1 MSRPPLA
8 LTDHQRL
15 IFALDVANRD
25 EALHWIRCLGDSVGF
40 YKLGMEL
47 LASGDYFVVLDELA
61 RLNKRI
67 FVDLKFF
74 DIPATIAGVVK
85 RLGQWSVDY
94 CTLHGWHPAML
105 EAAVA
110 ANQAS
115 QMRLLAITVLTS
127 MDQSDLAHMGIHHPA
142 QDVVIQRARAA
153 HQAGMDG
160 VVASGQEAAAI
171 RHAIGADFSIVCP
184 GIRPASQSSTDD
196 QRRTVSVAQA
206 IANGAD
212 AIVVGR
218 PIRHAADPRAAAY
231 TITQEITAAR
241 NHQA

>member
-8 LTDHQRL
+8 LSDQQRL
-15 IFALDVANRD
+15 IFALDVPSRD
-25 EALHWIRCLGDSVGF
+25 QALHWVQRLGDSVGF

-61 RLNKRI
+61 KQNKRI

-74 DIPATIAGVVK
+74 DIPATVAAMVK
-85 RLGQWSVDY
+85 RLAQWPVDF
-94 CTLHGWHPAML
+94 CTLHGWHAAML

-110 ANQAS
+110 ANHS
-115 QMRLLAITVLTS
+115 DMRLLAITVLTS
-127 MDQSDLAHMGIHHPA
+127 MDQTDLAQMGINDPA
-142 QDVVIQRARAA
+142 QEVVIQRARAA
-153 HQAGMDG
+153 QHAGMDG
-160 VVASGQEAAAI
+160 VIASGQEAAAI
-171 RHAIGADFSIVCP
+171 RHACGKGFSIVCP
-184 GIRPASQSSTDD
+184 GIRPTSQETADD

-218 PIRHAADPRAAAY
+218 PIRQAANPRAAAY
-231 TITQEITAAR
+231 AITQEISAAR
-241 NHQA
+241 NRLA

>member
-8 LTDHQRL
+8 LSDQQRL
-15 IFALDVANRD
+15 IFALDVPSRD
-25 EALHWIRCLGDSVGF
+25 QALHWVQRLGDSVGF

-61 RLNKRI
+61 KQNKRI

-74 DIPATIAGVVK
+74 DIPATVAAMVK
-85 RLGQWSVDY
+85 RLAQWPVDF
-94 CTLHGWHPAML
+94 CTLHGWHQSML

-110 ANQAS
+110 ANHS
-115 QMRLLAITVLTS
+115 DMRLLAITVLTS
-127 MDQSDLAHMGIHHPA
+127 MDQTDLAHMGINDPA
-142 QDVVIQRARAA
+142 QEVVIQRARAA
-153 HQAGMDG
+153 QQAGMDG
-160 VVASGQEAAAI
+160 VIASGQEAAAI
-171 RHAIGADFSIVCP
+171 RQISGEGFSIVCP
-184 GIRPASQSSTDD
+184 GIRPASQETTDD

-218 PIRHAADPRAAAY
+218 PIRHSANPREAAY
-231 TITQEITAAR
+231 AITQEISTARSLLA
-241 NHQA
+241 